1 MVSQVGLV
9 NFLAEILLQGQVVA
23 LTVDLMA
30 IGLEIAKLVTGRT
43 NAIVV
48 VKEVI

>member
-1 MVSQVGLV
+1 M
-9 NFLAEILLQGQVVA
+9 NFLAEVLLPVQVVA

-30 IGLEIAKLVTGRT
+30 TGLETAKLVTGRT

-48 VKEVI
+48 VSEDI